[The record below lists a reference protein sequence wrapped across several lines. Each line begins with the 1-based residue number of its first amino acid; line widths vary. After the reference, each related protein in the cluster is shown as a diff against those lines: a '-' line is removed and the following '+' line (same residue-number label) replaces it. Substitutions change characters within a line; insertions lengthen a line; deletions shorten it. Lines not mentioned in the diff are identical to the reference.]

1 MSDEAPALRAGGDPL
16 PITHY
21 PLPITKLDSG
31 HRSQF
36 PMEPTARK
44 YELARIGDIDIHYDF
59 ADYTDLWRERCL
71 AEKSSIWKAW
81 TKASTFSRPNCA

>member
-1 MSDEAPALRAGGDPL
+1 
-16 PITHY
+16 
-21 PLPITKLDSG
+21 
-31 HRSQF
+31 
-36 PMEPTARK
+36 MEPTARK